1 MDTDAKGQI
10 GGIECSKDARERMA
24 RDSGAWKCSSCG
36 KSNAEVMQARDELV
50 KEIEAKEGKR
60 KEAEVPEELRLAYRD
75 ELGKTKNED
84 EEPKLDKGKAKATEV
99 LISDAVA
106 SSPAPPSAPALPA
119 TSVATSNARPP
130 ASKPTQ
136 TSQVPLM
143 QQRPVPEHSI
153 AWIDTCIYS
162 VLAALLFMVLK
173 RFS

>member
-24 RDSGAWKCSSCG
+24 RDSGAWKCPSCG
-36 KSNAEVMQARDELV
+36 KSNADVMQARDELV

-75 ELGKTKNED
+75 ELGKNKNED

-99 LISDAVA
+99 QTSDTVA
-106 SSPAPPSAPALPA
+106 SAPAPLSAPA

-130 ASKPTQ
+130 ASRPPQ
-136 TSQVPLM
+136 TAQPPLM
-143 QQRPVPEHSI
+143 QQRPVPERSI
-153 AWIDTCIYS
+153 AWIDTCIYG
-162 VLAALLFMVLK
+162 VVAALLFMVLR